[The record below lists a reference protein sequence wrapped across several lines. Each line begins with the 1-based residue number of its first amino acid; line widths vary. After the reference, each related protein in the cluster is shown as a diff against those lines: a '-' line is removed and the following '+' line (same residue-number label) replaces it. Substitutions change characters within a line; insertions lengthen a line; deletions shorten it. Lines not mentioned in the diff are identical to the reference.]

1 MGEHDHWRVDRRVR
15 SPPAAPLRVGADAGP
30 RTSLRRAEL
39 APAHDLRA
47 DVEAVPSG
55 EGVVDTRAATGLA
68 DHRAPES
75 GGEHPLVQPLP
86 GVPERGVEREAVAGA
101 EPVERDREV
110 VHADLG
116 HATSSTQS
124 DCKRKQWS
132 MAIT

>member
-47 DVEAVPSG
+47 DVEAVLSG

-75 GGEHPLVQPLP
+75 GGENPLVQPLP
-86 GVPERGVEREAVAGA
+86 GLPERGVERYVVAGVA
-101 EPVERDREV
+101 PVEGDLEV
-110 VHADLG
+110 VHVDLV
-116 HATSSTQS
+116 HATSITQS
-124 DCKRKQWS
+124 DTKRK
-132 MAIT
+132 